1 MTERRRHQ
9 TWIAGLLP
17 FLAVVVVL
25 GGVAANAAMRR
36 LLGDAW
42 SRIDWRVVAVTLPGQ
57 LAAQLFYAAALLA
70 MRPGVSFARSFVSRL
85 LRDAGCNLLVVMAGL
100 GEAIGARVLVLLGA
114 RGRVAITATALDAF
128 AEALAQIPYLLL
140 ALTVV
145 QRFWH
150 RMRLPLPQGAG
161 VLATGFV
168 ALLGV
173 VAAGLVLHRFRHAP
187 LLRHLRVEWHLLRHL
202 RVEWH
207 LLRREMR
214 RRRGGFPTAIGW
226 HFLGWGMGG
235 VQLWLA
241 ARMLGV
247 PLSPF
252 AAVAV
257 DSTAYGLRGIAF
269 FVPAG
274 VVLQEAGL
282 VGAGLVFGLAPA
294 QALALAL
301 ALRLRD
307 VVLGSSILAW
317 PLLEWRRGA
326 ISERRRDR
334 AAGLRARARAARR
347 PAS

>member
-1 MTERRRHQ
+1 MTERPRHQ

-17 FLAVVVVL
+17 FLAVVVLL

-57 LAAQLFYAAALLA
+57 LAAQVFYAAALRA

-145 QRFWH
+145 PRFWH
-150 RMRLPLPQGAG
+150 RMHLPLPQGSG

-168 ALLGV
+168 LLLGL
-173 VAAGLVLHRFRHAP
+173 VAAGLVLRRFRHA
-187 LLRHLRVEWHLLRHL
+187 RLLRHL

-334 AAGLRARARAARR
+334 AAGLRATARAARR